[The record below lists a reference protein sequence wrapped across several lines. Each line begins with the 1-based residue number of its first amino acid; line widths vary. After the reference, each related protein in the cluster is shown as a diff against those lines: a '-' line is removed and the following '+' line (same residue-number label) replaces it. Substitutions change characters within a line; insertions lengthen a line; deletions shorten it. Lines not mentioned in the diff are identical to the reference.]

1 MTQSCKVVCT
11 NCRLS
16 NQVNPLLNL
25 ISVAS
30 SPRPNRAVAFK
41 PQGGLTIDIQ
51 ANIDVVEVRLHAVLG
66 IWLVWQIQSMGI
78 TAKGT
83 KSARLEGTE
92 GGAALRIASQALALE
107 TWKDPDDPSTMLSE
121 HSFRFPFPPF
131 QVSAR
136 LADNVLRCR
145 GRFELFEV
153 VLNANAVDAFVR
165 ASRQLASS
173 DLDRI
178 FMLFRRSHPA
188 KSHSPQTFP
197 SPTWTSPK
205 PLALQAEFT
214 LAGFRL
220 VLEGESSM
228 CFFDVTNISGEGS
241 GSKEWGFQVS
251 DVSFSLAPKVFAS
264 TKDFNL
270 RYRLAY
276 MVFDLHLE
284 STSDR
289 TLQTH
294 LLELRV
300 DKVHAV
306 LQATALGVLGD
317 LVDSYQVR
325 VFAPSLPEPHISQA
339 EVLRG
344 REEVLRQRSMRR
356 QRNRS
361 FSERPIRHHNPAP
374 PTSWLDKRVIKVVV
388 NNFGAAI
395 PLTPHDAGSFL
406 PSAAVPAFLFSI
418 LSVQFKTRFGEA
430 GDASVSRFAFQF
442 IHQ

>member
-1 MTQSCKVVCT
+1 MS
-11 NCRLS
+11 
-16 NQVNPLLNL
+16 
-25 ISVAS
+25 
-30 SPRPNRAVAFK
+30 
-41 PQGGLTIDIQ
+41 IDIQ
-51 ANIDVVEVRLHAVLG
+51 ANIDIVEVRLHAVLG
-66 IWLVWQIQSMGI
+66 IWLVWQIKGTGV

-83 KSARLEGTE
+83 RTSRIEDAEG
-92 GGAALRIASQALALE
+92 ASVLRIASQALALE

-136 LADNVLRCR
+136 LVDNILRCH
-145 GRFELFEV
+145 GKFELFEV
-153 VLNANAVDAFVR
+153 LLNANAVDAFVR

-178 FMLFRRSHPA
+178 FMLFQRSHLS
-188 KSHSPQTFP
+188 KSHSQQNVV
-197 SPTWTSPK
+197 SPMQASPN

-214 LAGFRL
+214 MAGFRL

-251 DVSFSLAPKVFAS
+251 DVSFSLAPKVAAS
-264 TKDFNL
+264 TKDFNR

-276 MVFDLHLE
+276 MVFDLHLK
-284 STSDR
+284 STFDR
-289 TLQTH
+289 MFQTH

-306 LQATALGVLGD
+306 LQAAALGVLGD

-325 VFAPSLPEPHISQA
+325 VLTRRLLGSHLCQA

-361 FSERPIRHHNPAP
+361 FSARQTRPHNPAP
-374 PTSWLDKRVIKVVV
+374 PTSWLDKRVIKVAV

-395 PLTPHDAGSFL
+395 PLTLHDAGSFL
-406 PSAAVPAFLFSI
+406 PSPSDSATVPAFLFSI
-418 LSVQFKTRFGEA
+418 LSVQFKTQFGEA
-430 GDASVSRFAFQF
+430 GDASVSRFAFQC